1 MSSRAIAITR
11 AVSVIGGTTALI
23 VAATFAAV
31 SSNPV
36 TISGISLASSDVQ
49 ALNVYDFTGN
59 SFTGDTSNPGNTGAI
74 NADLTTSTPGTQ
86 YPFYL
91 QNTSGTSLNISAT
104 ANPTASGSLDP
115 SNVEVTFWD
124 DSTGAPTQLGQGTLA
139 SMQAG
144 TSVALNALAA
154 GATGSSSSNVAG
166 NYDVSFNLIAPD
178 SSFDTLST
186 VQLIFTGTP

>member
-23 VAATFAAV
+23 VAATFAAT
-31 SSNPV
+31 SNPV

-49 ALNVYDFTGN
+49 ALNVYDFGG
-59 SFTGDTSNPGNTGAI
+59 SAWAGDTSNPGNSGAI
-74 NADLTTSTPGTQ
+74 SADLTTSQGTQ

-91 QNTSGTSLNISAT
+91 QNTSGTDLNISAT
-104 ANPTASGSLDP
+104 ANPSGTSGVLNP

-124 DSTGAPTQLGQGTLA
+124 DSTGTPTQLGQGTLA

-144 TSVALNALAA
+144 TSVALNKLVA
-154 GATGSSSSNVAG
+154 GATGSSSSNVPG
-166 NYDVSFNLIAPD
+166 NYDVSFSLVNPD
-178 SSFDTLST
+178 PSFDTLGN